1 MVVRAACC
9 SLLLVVATLLMRSLV
24 LLMAALAGIVRFDRA
39 AVLRRHLCFITR
51 WLHVGRYDALQL
63 FNPMRKTFRLL
74 QSLL

>member
-9 SLLLVVATLLMRSLV
+9 GLLLVVATLLMRSLV
-24 LLMAALAGIVRFDRA
+24 LLMAALAGVVRFDRA